1 MSMRS
6 KLTRPDWFRVARAT
20 VAFAGIILVAGCS
33 TAVQRFGYTGN
44 ANDSRVA
51 ARPLVTGE
59 PVQTGSLTP
68 LSTQSA
74 YSPAPTP
81 PTPVSYSAGRSV
93 TVRSG
98 DTMYS
103 LSRQSGVSVEELASA
118 NNLRFP
124 YAINIG
130 QRLNLPGGS
139 RTTAG
144 RTVSAKSRITR
155 PTSLTVAPGDTLY
168 SLSRRYNVAVA
179 DLADAN
185 SIAKDTRL
193 NVGQTLRVPKPGEM
207 TAQGGP
213 ILRLQGQS
221 TLKPAS
227 KPRPLAAKTGMP
239 EKISP
244 VAPVRTASVRNT
256 GNTGVLPPPPQR
268 SSSRFRWP
276 VRGRVISNFGVGE
289 NGKRNDG
296 INILVPTGTSV
307 KSAENG
313 VIAYVGS
320 EIKGYGKL
328 VLVRHANDWVTAYSQ
343 NSEIL
348 VKRGETV
355 QRGQII
361 ARAGKTG
368 SVSKP
373 QVHFEIRKGAK
384 AVDPLNYLEAT

>member
-1 MSMRS
+1 
-6 KLTRPDWFRVARAT
+6 
-20 VAFAGIILVAGCS
+20 
-33 TAVQRFGYTGN
+33 
-44 ANDSRVA
+44 
-51 ARPLVTGE
+51 
-59 PVQTGSLTP
+59 P
-68 LSTQSA
+68 LSTTSA
-74 YSPAPTP
+74 YTPAPTP

-139 RTTAG
+139 RATAG
-144 RTVSAKSRITR
+144 RTVSAKSRLTR

-168 SLSRRYNVAVA
+168 SLSRRYSVAVA

-185 SIAKDTRL
+185 NIAKDTRL

-207 TAQGGP
+207 TARGGP
-213 ILRLQGQS
+213 ILPLQGQS

-227 KPRPLAAKTGMP
+227 KPRQLATKSGMP

-244 VAPVRTASVRNT
+244 VAPVRTASLRNT
-256 GNTGVLPPPPQR
+256 GNTGVLPPPQKR

-276 VRGRVISNFGVGE
+276 VRGRIISNFGVGE

-296 INILVPTGTSV
+296 INILVPKGTSV

-313 VIAYVGS
+313 VVAYVGS

-328 VLVRHANDWVTAYSQ
+328 VLVRHADDWVTAYSQ

-348 VKRGETV
+348 VARGETV

-384 AVDPLNYLEAT
+384 AVDPLNYLVN